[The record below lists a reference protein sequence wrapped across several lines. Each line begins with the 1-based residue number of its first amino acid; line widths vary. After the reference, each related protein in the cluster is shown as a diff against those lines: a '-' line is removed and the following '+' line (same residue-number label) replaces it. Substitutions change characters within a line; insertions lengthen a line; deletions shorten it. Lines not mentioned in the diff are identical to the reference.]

1 MEELKKKILENTKNT
16 KEKAINT
23 LQILDNQNELITK
36 NYNKVNDIDSKVEKS
51 SSIIKKIK
59 RKWCCFF
66 KKSEHYK
73 NNNENNKNNITSKS
87 LNNNSDKIKNSLY
100 SNNSFEEELISHLSD
115 LENITELQSEQIKNQ
130 NNILENMHNNTR
142 IERMRDN
149 LHHRKTDGDSTDER
163 NHIANVSRFPFGFG
177 SVKDFKG
184 EENHHDPSPK

>member
-1 MEELKKKILENTKNT
+1 LHILIYIFYSLYNIMEELKKKILENTKNT

-130 NNILENMHNNTR
+130 NNILENMHNNTNNV
-142 IERMRDN
+142 IEKIN
-149 LHHRKTDGDSTDER
+149 INNKKL
-163 NHIANVSRFPFGFG
+163 NNI
-177 SVKDFKG
+177 
-184 EENHHDPSPK
+184 